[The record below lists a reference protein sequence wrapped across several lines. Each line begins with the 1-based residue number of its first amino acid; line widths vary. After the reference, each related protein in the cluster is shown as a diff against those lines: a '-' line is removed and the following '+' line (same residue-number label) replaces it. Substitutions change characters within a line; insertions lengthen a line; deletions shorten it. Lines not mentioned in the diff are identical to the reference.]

1 MVIEHHRTQAA
12 QLDSIGCYLFAFMRT
27 STNDNH
33 SSIEPAA
40 TWNPLRWPLYLRVLL
55 GVAIGTA
62 LGIMFGSREIVL
74 GWNND
79 DLAALGGLYIRL
91 LTALATPL
99 IFFAIVD
106 AFVQTRISGWQGL
119 KMLLICGVNI
129 AVAFAIGLTILNVWQ
144 PGRTW
149 QGTLIERASD
159 AQAANGAQIPKLIRG
174 GRRIVAVAL
183 EACSTPMSPRAS
195 PSRSAENMVL
205 TVAVLAIFL
214 GAAMRSLK
222 THQRH
227 RRWPRRSAR
236 SRD

>member
-1 MVIEHHRTQAA
+1 M
-12 QLDSIGCYLFAFMRT
+12 
-27 STNDNH
+27 
-33 SSIEPAA
+33 
-40 TWNPLRWPLYLRVLL
+40 YLRVLL

-62 LGIMFGSREIVL
+62 LGIIFGSREIVL
-74 GWNND
+74 GWRND

-149 QGTLIERASD
+149 QGTLVERAS
-159 AQAANGAQIPKLIRG
+159 
-174 GRRIVAVAL
+174 
-183 EACSTPMSPRAS
+183 E
-195 PSRSAENMVL
+195 
-205 TVAVLAIFL
+205 
-214 GAAMRSLK
+214 
-222 THQRH
+222 
-227 RRWPRRSAR
+227 
-236 SRD
+236 SRDAK